1 MSNCLT
7 NVSLF
12 IFLFSF
18 LGGDYYPLGLYMVA
32 VDRQIKNRERM
43 MAENLK
49 AMEGEGGGED
59 VWILTY
65 INDEMLLTT
74 FWRASPSFQIGPSVY
89 VKCFLNFFFSLWK
102 FLNPFS
108 PLIWHQFYW
117 WHRVFFLFYFRRMI
131 VVCYK

>member
-1 MSNCLT
+1 
-7 NVSLF
+7 
-12 IFLFSF
+12 
-18 LGGDYYPLGLYMVA
+18 
-32 VDRQIKNRERM
+32 M

-89 VKCFLNFFFSLWK
+89 LKCFLKFFFPFES
-102 FLNPFS
+102 FLILFPPSYDINFIDDTGFS
-108 PLIWHQFYW
+108 
-117 WHRVFFLFYFRRMI
+117 FYFTLEGW
-131 VVCYK
+131 